1 MQYNSTSMKYLSLI
15 FTIHVVC
22 IVSLSAQQSTIADIE
37 QHILFLSDDKLQGR
51 LTGSKGEM
59 EAAKYIASDFKS
71 IGLIPLGDDNTY
83 LQSFTFS
90 AGKEAGSKNY
100 IKIGEERINYPEV
113 YPMAL
118 SANGSIIGKAVDVGY
133 GIAADS
139 IAYNDYADKNVSG
152 KIVIAQL
159 SSPEG
164 YHPHTKFYAY
174 ADERSKVQA
183 AEKYGA
189 VGIIFY
195 NTDSN
200 YESPEN
206 IYLIKT
212 SAENIPAMFVSV
224 ETAKKLLNT
233 QNPVSLNTELTEIQK
248 TGYNVVGFIDNKSK
262 ITVVLGAHYDH
273 LGYNEMGGS
282 LYRGEPAIHNGAD
295 DNASGTALIMELAET
310 LQASEYRKNNY
321 IIIAFSGEEL
331 GLYGSKFSASSK
343 AIEPFNINY
352 MLNFDMVGRLDDNKN
367 LIVNGVGTS
376 PVFDT
381 LDAVNKYRFVL
392 KTTESGIGPS
402 DHTSF
407 YLKDIPVL
415 HFFTGTHSD
424 YHKPTDD
431 AEKINYPGIELV
443 YNYVMDLI
451 AVFNTMGELPF
462 EKTKEDTNE
471 NAPRFT
477 VTLGVIP
484 DYVYTGKGMRIDGV
498 SDGKP
503 AAEAGLQAGD
513 IVIKMG
519 TYEVVDMMSYMKAL
533 SMFKKGDTTTVD
545 VLRNESEM
553 EFKVIF

>member
-1 MQYNSTSMKYLSLI
+1 MKYLSVI
-15 FTIHVVC
+15 YIIHIVC
-22 IVSLSAQQSTIADIE
+22 IVSLSAQQNTIADLE
-37 QHILFLSDDKLQGR
+37 QHILFLSDDKLEGR
-51 LTGSKGEM
+51 LTGSNGEM

-90 AGKEAGSKNY
+90 AGKEAGIKNY
-100 IKIGEERINYPEV
+100 IKIGEDRINYPEV
-113 YPMAL
+113 FPMAL
-118 SANGSIIGKAVDVGY
+118 SANGSIIGKTIDVGY

-139 IAYNDYADKNVSG
+139 IHYNDYSDKNVSG

-189 VGIIFY
+189 VGIVFY

-212 SAENIPAMFVSV
+212 SAENIPAMFVSA
-224 ETAKKLLNT
+224 ETAKKLKNS
-233 QNPVSLNTELTEIQK
+233 QSPVSLNTELVEIQK
-248 TGYNVVGFIDNKSK
+248 TGFNVVGFIDNKSK
-262 ITVVLGAHYDH
+262 STVVLGAHYDH

-310 LQASEYRKNNY
+310 LKTSDYRNNNY

-343 AIEPFNINY
+343 ALEPFDINY
-352 MLNFDMVGRLDDNKN
+352 MLNFDMVGRLDENKN
-367 LIVNGVGTS
+367 LIINGVGTS
-376 PVFDT
+376 PAFDT
-381 LDAVNKYRFVL
+381 LEAVNKNRFVL
-392 KTTESGIGPS
+392 KSTESGIGPS

-431 AEKINYPGIELV
+431 EEKINYPGIELV
-443 YNYVMDLI
+443 YNYVIDLI
-451 AVFNTMGELPF
+451 EVFNTMGELPF

-484 DYVYTGKGMRIDGV
+484 DYVYAGKGMRIDGV

-503 AAEAGLQAGD
+503 AAEAGMQAGD

-533 SMFKKGDTTTVD
+533 SMFKKGDTTTVN